1 MSKVLFQ
8 PVRTTEEKI
17 KDMPRQEGYIYFTSD
32 GGKIYMDTATERV
45 GMGAAG
51 VAIYYGDVELKQG
64 EDIVTYTLPK
74 DKVQGNAK
82 VDDLIFNSDGGFYK
96 VISVEADSYTCT
108 LLAVSGGLGGGP
120 QVTSPSIS
128 INVPSIYK
136 TLINGQEGYFHIDA
150 ESSKDA
156 NDKVLDT
163 SLSVTYKLYV
173 KGEDKTGLPYFE
185 ETLTFEE
192 LEGGVLSTD
201 IEFGSKLRAS
211 TNSTLTVQVSGDN
224 HGAPSALRTVT
235 EIITSQ
241 LTLSQVA
248 GYSPTQRYAV
258 GDVKLYCQI
267 VGSINKLAKVY
278 FDDMETPIL
287 QEYYSSDQATVSG
300 NYSVPSNLATHGT
313 HLVKIELY
321 QVLYTDATTGEYVL
335 GNSVTP
341 LKYEIPVVANDSTAK
356 PVIWL
361 GDYQDVYYTY
371 DTIIIPF
378 LAYDPASTVTAT
390 VHLCK
395 DKIEIE
401 GGTRNITDF
410 SAFSTWEIADAEQD
424 AENNYSIWCGT
435 TDDRKVER
443 EFSIKVM
450 KDPNRDM
457 TIAGSAD
464 MVLNFNA
471 VGRNNSES
479 AAKRASWSYKLGD
492 ETKYATFENFNWH
505 NNGWASDDAIKTS
518 CLRISNGAKFTIPFK
533 SLTFGSNIAG
543 SISHTI
549 EMQLKIKNVQ
559 RYGTLITNITRYQ
572 VPTVFDDNGDPTT
585 YVSDQSIYDAFNAQT
600 QYNNY
605 DAYLQATLES
615 KIYDNLKFEKVEK
628 MIDMNNIVGGLYT
641 KESEK
646 SIVGVCV
653 GTEDTFFSNGTD
665 TVNVNFV
672 ENSLL
677 NLSFVYQHGLKSLYI
692 YINGVITGVIK
703 STKDNFTI
711 NSTEF
716 VFDSTYCDIDLY
728 KLRVFHNNLNVSQI
742 VNNFAVDRK
751 DVNIYDQNALAIE
764 NAALQEYQL
773 DFKLVEN
780 HNLNHPSNPT
790 MPYIIYHTGDE
801 NSKLSYSKA
810 DVQNIRV
817 EFINAPLEYAYTS
830 GELKELAIKDG
841 LLSKDE
847 TNSDK
852 IKEAVKIYYKHHCPS
867 WTSSI
872 RDTDRV
878 SFEVQGTSSQFYPRR
893 NYKIKTKME
902 GKYCWMDNEDIEK
915 EEDKDYENGG
925 IWSEEEM
932 LNIFMHKGPYAEI
945 YTKEKTLI
953 NSGEAGRKEKYGY
966 EECRLADGWYLN
978 NYTNG
983 TDRWTMKVDYMESSG
998 SYNAGFASLVGN
1010 AYTKHPLQDYIPF
1023 LSGTAK
1029 LKPIVDGVPTDDD
1042 GMRWEDYRTSLLGF
1056 PVMAFQK
1063 RGEGD
1068 SAIYTF
1074 IGYYRMLLDKSS
1086 REVLGYKPHKNVVN
1100 KLFPDGTDD
1109 SGNPKYKRVRDTA
1122 ECWEFSNNARGFCS
1136 YRDPWNR
1143 VQLSFLAPET
1153 VTEGAY
1159 TADDAPVVC
1168 NSFEY
1173 RYHALDDAI
1182 DVFYNYKENASK
1194 TEVMKEACEALG
1206 VPEFT
1211 AGDKLAAAK
1220 ALMTTHAN
1228 WEKFCQWVWSTNLD
1242 AVPSQGSYEK
1252 IRLGTVVFDAT
1263 KHYIINENGVYVLAT
1278 EYSDKQTYY
1287 ELKTKES
1294 VSVDEEGNEVTTTEE
1309 EYVVVDAV
1317 PEAQIY
1323 KKNTFYYLASGEDT
1337 TKTDDDV
1344 YALCADDAFSGSITY
1359 YKFTSL
1365 TEDALNKLADLL
1377 VAPADGDFDST
1388 ATYYTYDGSK
1398 TINPTGPTGAVTEVA
1413 AGSANETDF
1422 LAGKYYVA
1430 RPVTFN
1436 GVEFTHDT
1444 KEYRAA
1450 KFVGEFEKHIDP
1462 EYAAT
1467 YFIMTEVMECYDSR
1481 GKNCMMASWGPHEE
1495 GGEYIWYPVFY
1506 DIDTQLGINNTGI
1519 PSFEFNVDATEAN
1532 NFSTSDS
1539 ILWNNMYKLL
1549 RNTYIVP
1556 KYKNLRGWESSFDKL
1571 LDKDSKSI
1579 APLQSVD
1586 YIEKWYT
1593 FDPEIT
1599 KNIACRGIRPL
1610 IATNLDMYFKYITIT
1625 NAAAKSQGV
1634 AHLNDQGD
1642 YAEPDTGTYFYALQ
1656 GDRSQSRQQFVSS
1669 RLEYIDSWLT
1679 VGNYARGGA
1688 NRLWG
1693 RISANDRS
1701 DITGDSIGTHSDKW
1715 TEDISDSDKTYWI
1728 DKEFGTKRHEF
1739 DAEYWLEPKPIRSAY
1754 VTAGDDSANYPSQKY
1769 DGITDMK
1776 FKLAE
1781 LENGIRRS
1789 NNYPEQ
1795 LLYIYGTNQMSDFG
1809 DLSKMY
1815 WTEFKLEGN
1824 ADKLTRLKLGHDG
1837 TTEDYASD
1845 TAQEKGEAKTTI
1857 RWYNNKLNGI
1867 TLPSLPL
1874 LKEANFSNIG
1884 CVNETA
1890 LDFTASEKLRN
1901 FRAAGASNI
1910 TSVTFAPGVALD
1922 TLYLPSSV
1930 LGLKLTQANLLTD
1943 LIKDAKDAIPT
1954 TEDNG
1959 DLTATEGL
1967 YLEGFF
1973 SGSSSL
1979 NTVNLDGGALGY
1991 HSYEILAQLYNKYTG
2006 NGKAYITMKDVNW
2019 CPYTHLTEG
2028 DVYESNKTYYIDDG
2042 HYGFSEYTYVSQ
2054 KKFNADV
2061 LSGILYRDDGF
2072 GGRTNGAFSSLV
2084 TGVNDSALTIL
2095 RELVTNTTNFSDAAS
2110 SSIRPQITGT
2120 IYINNSANKPIE
2132 ESEVATLQASYPN
2145 LTFFF
2150 ANVTKAYSAKFIN
2163 YNEDDFSYTYVKH
2176 YDGSTSPSVQ
2186 KISAADYAANKNI
2199 FFTSPYPAI
2208 GANGKKT
2215 GYNPEKI
2222 HYDFKG
2228 WCLLKDDGTLDKAN
2242 IIAEA
2247 DWANLRITA
2256 SQYDYIYC
2264 AVFEIHPYE
2273 LSFINADGALV
2284 GGETVKVPYGNYVV
2298 TPSEVPYKDDSQ
2310 LGLLETYNFIGYS
2323 LTANGE
2329 VQDVT
2334 ALKVTSDRTFYAQ
2347 FEKVADVRQVVH
2359 KDWFEATGVQY
2370 NQDSL
2375 ISNDVFTGLEIKPKQ
2390 GITLRGKITIPRQ
2403 FVDPKDSTIKDV
2415 ISVGNFAAQA
2425 GVTHVFMEK
2434 QETDKEPHPLCV
2446 VGNQCFN
2453 NSNLKYFDFEGSKI
2467 TMIRQQA
2474 FRYAPLDFNL
2484 VSLNVNTLQYVGG
2497 NAFTGSG
2504 NGDSATLTIPGTV
2517 IQIYNGGFTNMNL
2530 GENPVLIIG
2539 SKEHLSELVLGA
2551 GVSTV
2556 NQRLKFSG
2564 NNFSRIDFYTE
2575 LYSGDDPVQ
2584 TSNTTLNLS
2593 VYDFFTDNMDEQT
2606 NLPPITF
2613 YK

>member
-51 VAIYYGDVELKQG
+51 VAIYYGDVELKQD

-108 LLAVSGGLGGGP
+108 LLAVSGGLGGGTK
-120 QVTSPSIS
+120 VTSPSIS

-136 TLINGQEGYFHIDA
+136 TLINGQEGYFHVDA
-150 ESSKDA
+150 ESSKDS

-185 ETLTFEE
+185 ETLTFED

-248 GYSPTQRYAV
+248 GYSPTQRYDV
-258 GDVKLYCQI
+258 GNVKLYCQI

-278 FDDMETPIL
+278 FDDMETPII
-287 QEYYSSDQATVSG
+287 QEYYTSDQATVSG

-341 LKYEIPVVANDSTAK
+341 LKYEIPVVANDATAK

-361 GDYQDVYYTY
+361 GEYQEVYYTY

-410 SAFSTWEIADAEQD
+410 SNFSTWEIADAEQD

-435 TDDRKVER
+435 TNDRRVER
-443 EFSIKVM
+443 EFSIKVV

-457 TIAGSAD
+457 EIAGSAD
-464 MVLNFNA
+464 MALNFNA

-533 SLTFGSNIAG
+533 SLTFGSDVAG

-549 EMQLKIKNVQ
+549 EMQLKIKNIQ
-559 RYGTLITNITRYQ
+559 RYGTLITNVTRYEG
-572 VPTVFDDNGDPTT
+572 DDVEGGW
-585 YVSDQSIYDAFNAQT
+585 YDQFLNQT
-600 QYNNY
+600 EYNNY
-605 DAYLQATLES
+605 DAFLQATLDAET
-615 KIYDNLKFEKVEK
+615 YDNLVFRQVEK

-646 SIVGVCV
+646 SVVGVCI

-817 EFINAPLEYAYTS
+817 EFVNAPLEYAYTS
-830 GELKELAIKDG
+830 GELKTLAIKDG
-841 LLSKDE
+841 LLSDSE
-847 TNSDK
+847 TDPDV
-852 IKEAVKIYYKHHCPS
+852 IQEAVKTYYKHHCPS

-902 GKYCWMDNEDIEK
+902 GKYCWMDNEDIED

-945 YTKEKTLI
+945 YTKEKALI

-1010 AYTKHPLQDYIPF
+1010 GYTKHPLQDYMPF

-1029 LKPIVDGVPTDDD
+1029 LKPIVNGVPTDDD

-1100 KLFPDGTDD
+1100 KLFPDGLDD
-1109 SGNPKYKRVRDTA
+1109 NGNPKYKRVRDTA

-1194 TEVMKEACEALG
+1194 TDVMKEACEALG

-1252 IRLGTVVFDAT
+1252 VRLGTVKFDAT

-1278 EYSDKQTYY
+1278 EYSDDQTYY
-1287 ELKTKES
+1287 ELVPKTS
-1294 VSVDEEGNEVTTTEE
+1294 TTADEEGNEVIETKN
-1309 EYVVVDAV
+1309 EYVIVDAV

-1337 TKTDDDV
+1337 TNTDDDV

-1365 TEDALNKLADLL
+1365 TEDKLDKLADLL
-1377 VAPADGDFDST
+1377 VAPAEGDFDSSV
-1388 ATYYTYDGSK
+1388 TYYTYDGSV
-1398 TINPTGPTGAVTEVA
+1398 TINPTGPTGAVAEVA
-1413 AGSANETDF
+1413 AGSANEADF

-1579 APLQSVD
+1579 APLQSVE

-1642 YAEPDTGTYFYALQ
+1642 YAEPDSGTYFYALQ

-1701 DITGDSIGTHSDKW
+1701 DITGDGIGTHSDKW
-1715 TEDISDSDKTYWI
+1715 TEDISNADKTYWI

-1845 TAQEKGEAKTTI
+1845 TAQENGESKTTI

-1867 TLPSLPL
+1867 TLPTLPL

-1910 TSVTFAPGVALD
+1910 TSVAFAPGVALD

-1943 LIKDAKDAIPT
+1943 LIKNAEDAIPT

-1991 HSYEILAQLYNKYTG
+1991 HSYEILSRLYSKYTG
-2006 NGKAYITMKDVNW
+2006 NGKAYVTMKDVNW

-2028 DVYESNKTYYIDDG
+2028 DVYESDKTYYVDDG
-2042 HYGFSEYTYVSQ
+2042 HYGFSKYTYASQ

-2072 GGRTNGAFSSLV
+2072 GGRDNGAFSSLV
-2084 TGVNDSALTIL
+2084 TSVNDTALTIL
-2095 RELVTNTTNFSDAAS
+2095 RELVTNTVNFSDAAS

-2120 IYINNSANKPIE
+2120 IYINNSTDNPIE

-2176 YDGSTSPSVQ
+2176 ADGSTSPSVQ
-2186 KISAADYAANKNI
+2186 KISAEDYAANNNI
-2199 FFTSPYPAI
+2199 FFTSPYPVTDAD
-2208 GANGKKT
+2208 GNTT
-2215 GYNPEKI
+2215 GYNPEKT

-2228 WCLLKDDGTLDKAN
+2228 WCLLKDDGTLDKTN
-2242 IIAEA
+2242 IITEA
-2247 DWANLRITA
+2247 AWANLRITA

-2264 AVFEIHPYE
+2264 AVFEIHPYV
-2273 LSFINADGALV
+2273 LTF
-2284 GGETVKVPYGNYVV
+2284 V
-2298 TPSEVPYKDDSQ
+2298 TPEGEWTKKVNYGENVVIPDEIPYKDDSQ
-2310 LGLLETYNFIGYS
+2310 LGLLETYNFKGYS
-2323 LTANGE
+2323 LTANGD

-2347 FEKVADVRQVVH
+2347 FELIKDIRQVTH
-2359 KDWFEATGVQY
+2359 PEWFKATSYTYTEKSILAESDYTLKG
-2370 NQDSL
+2370 
-2375 ISNDVFTGLEIKPKQ
+2375 ICLEPAV
-2390 GITLRGKITIPRQ
+2390 TLKGKVTIPRQ
-2403 FVDPKDSTIKDV
+2403 WTDENGTQDV
-2415 ISVGNFAAQA
+2415 IAIQNFTTN
-2425 GVTHVFMEK
+2425 GLNVTHVFMEK
-2434 QETDKEPHPLCV
+2434 PKDDTTLAPLV
-2446 VGNQCFN
+2446 AVHTNCFN
-2453 NSNLKYFDFEGSKI
+2453 DTDSSLKYFDFGGSS
-2467 TMIRQQA
+2467 IRGVFNAA
-2474 FRYAPLDFNL
+2474 FRVTPLDFSL
-2484 VSLNVNTLQYVGG
+2484 TSLNVDTLIGIAN
-2497 NAFTGSG
+2497 NAFNSCGNGSPVDIILPGSLKTAGPNSFRNLNIGTGS
-2504 NGDSATLTIPGTV
+2504 TLTI
-2517 IQIYNGGFTNMNL
+2517 
-2530 GENPVLIIG
+2530 G
-2539 SKEHLSELVLGA
+2539 SKDHPSELDLSLS
-2551 GVSTV
+2551 VSSSA
-2556 NQRLKFSG
+2556 QRTKFSPEY
-2564 NNFSRIDFYTE
+2564 NYSTINFYSSR
-2575 LYSGDDPVQ
+2575 YSGDDFVMNISG
-2584 TSNTTLNLS
+2584 TDLS
-2593 VYDFFTDNMDEQT
+2593 VYDFFTDELDT
-2606 NLPPITF
+2606 DPSLLPTF
-2613 YK
+2613 NFE